1 MPVDLALLAKGSRS
15 VWSSQVN
22 VKLNTED
29 HDPNEIKSNQITRV
43 ERATSGTKELLAEAK

>member
-1 MPVDLALLAKGSRS
+1 MDLALLAKGSRS

-29 HDPNEIKSNQITRV
+29 HDSNEIKSNQITRV